1 MFNRGNFGT
10 GQEVSPGLTPQAKL
24 LLLKI
29 PPQIIQEGYN
39 SQEDQQRQK
48 NPPLVLPSYLLS
60 PTRGHGRPK
69 GNDLVSPSGNHQ
81 IPDPRP

>member
-1 MFNRGNFGT
+1 MFNRGHFGT

-48 NPPLVLPSYLLS
+48 TPPLYYLPIYQV
-60 PTRGHGRPK
+60 PQEAMEGQREM
-69 GNDLVSPSGNHQ
+69 
-81 IPDPRP
+81 IW